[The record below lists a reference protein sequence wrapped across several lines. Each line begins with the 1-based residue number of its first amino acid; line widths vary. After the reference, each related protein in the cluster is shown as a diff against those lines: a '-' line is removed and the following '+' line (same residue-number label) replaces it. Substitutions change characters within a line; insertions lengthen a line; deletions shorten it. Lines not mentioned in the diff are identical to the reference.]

1 MILKPQDTSKA
12 LRLIVVNLSKK
23 YTIMCK
29 IYKRFDN
36 VKTFAEYLENG
47 TTQPVFVGYQYSKTK
62 DRDFTGTANFDEAH
76 SLMLYGDKNLQ
87 KKIEAA
93 GVSDLRTNIRKY
105 VAKRQVY
112 SSVVGAMPNVPAYLA
127 GAPNSMINVRKQK
140 QNQTV
145 VNVGYNS
152 AVFGGVD
159 AVDIIRGGAKLVA
172 ALMILE
178 AKGIKANVYCLD
190 LDTEGSEYV
199 SYSIKIKSSGQKFDT
214 LRMAYFLA
222 HPSMNRR
229 HKFRF
234 EEVTEGISSHF
245 VFGYGRPETNDNT
258 IKKHFHE
265 KCHLDLDAAFNYE
278 SLSNMT
284 TDQIINRIL
293 GKD

>member
-1 MILKPQDTSKA
+1 M
-12 LRLIVVNLSKK
+12 
-23 YTIMCK
+23 
-29 IYKRFDN
+29 
-36 VKTFAEYLENG
+36 KTFAEYLENG
-47 TTQPVFVGYQYSKTK
+47 TTQPFFKYYECSKT
-62 DRDFTGTANFDEAH
+62 DDSRFTGTNSFDEAH
-76 SLMLYGDKNLQ
+76 ALMLYGDKKLQ
-87 KKIEAA
+87 KKIEKA
-93 GVSDLRTNIRKY
+93 GVSDVRTNIRKY

-140 QNQTV
+140 QKQTV

-152 AVFGGVD
+152 AVFGGVRAD
-159 AVDIIRGGAKLVA
+159 DIVSGGAKLVA

-190 LDTEGSEYV
+190 LDTEGSQYV

-234 EEVTEGISSHF
+234 QEITEGVSKDF
-245 VFGYGRPETNDNT
+245 TRGYGCPETND
-258 IKKHFHE
+258 KKIVEHFRNNC
-265 KCHLDLDAAFNYE
+265 KLNLDAAFNYD
-278 SLSNMT
+278 SLSYMT
-284 TDQIINRIL
+284 TEQIIDRIL
-293 GKD
+293 GKDQKPRIF

>member
-1 MILKPQDTSKA
+1 
-12 LRLIVVNLSKK
+12 
-23 YTIMCK
+23 MCK

-47 TTQPVFVGYQYSKTK
+47 TTQPVFKYYECSKT
-62 DRDFTGTANFDEAH
+62 DDSEFAGTNSFEEAH
-76 SLMLYGDKNLQ
+76 GLMLYGDKNLQ
-87 KKIEAA
+87 KKIEMS
-93 GVSDLRTNIRKY
+93 GVSDVRTNIRKY
-105 VAKRQVY
+105 VAKRQIY
-112 SSVVGAMPNVPAYLA
+112 SCVVGAMPNVPAYLA

-140 QNQTV
+140 QKQTV

-152 AVFGGVD
+152 AVFGGVRAD
-159 AVDIIRGGAKLVA
+159 DIVRGGAKLVA

-178 AKGIKANVYCLD
+178 ARGIKANVFCLD
-190 LDTEGSEYV
+190 LDTEGKQYV

-234 EEVTEGISSHF
+234 QEITEGITKDF
-245 VFGYGRPETNDNT
+245 TRGYGCPETDD
-258 IKKHFHE
+258 KKIVEHFRNNC
-265 KCHLDLDAAFNYE
+265 KLNLDAAFNHE
-278 SLSNMT
+278 SLSEMT
-284 TDQIINRIL
+284 TEQIINRIL

>member
-1 MILKPQDTSKA
+1 
-12 LRLIVVNLSKK
+12 
-23 YTIMCK
+23 MCK

-47 TTQPVFVGYQYSKTK
+47 TTQPVFMGYQYSKTT

-76 SLMLYGDKNLQ
+76 GLMLFGDKNLQ

-105 VAKRQVY
+105 VAKRHVY

-127 GAPNSMINVRKQK
+127 GAPNCMINVRKQK
-140 QNQTV
+140 QKQTV

-152 AVFGGVD
+152 AVFGGVRAD
-159 AVDIIRGGAKLVA
+159 DIVRGGAKLVA

-190 LDTEGSEYV
+190 LDTVGSQYV

-234 EEVTEGISSHF
+234 QEITESITKDF
-245 VFGYGRPETNDNT
+245 TRGYGCPETDD
-258 IKKHFHE
+258 KKIVDHFRNNC
-265 KCHLDLDAAFNYE
+265 KLNLDAAFNHA
-278 SLSNMT
+278 SLAYMS
-284 TDQIINRIL
+284 TDEIIDRIL

>member
-1 MILKPQDTSKA
+1 
-12 LRLIVVNLSKK
+12 
-23 YTIMCK
+23 MCK
-29 IYKRFDN
+29 IYKRFEN

-47 TTQPVFVGYQYSKTK
+47 TTQPNFKNYEFSKTK
-62 DRDFTGTANFDEAH
+62 DIDFTSTKDFDEAH
-76 SLMLYGDKNLQ
+76 GLMLYGDKELQ
-87 KKIEAA
+87 KKIEKA
-93 GVSDLRTNIRKY
+93 GVSDIRTNIRKF

-140 QNQTV
+140 QKQTV

-152 AVFGGVD
+152 AVFGGVG
-159 AVDIIRGGAKLVA
+159 AKDIVLGGAKLVA

-178 AKGIKANVYCLD
+178 AKGIKANVFCLD
-190 LDTEGSEYV
+190 LDIVGKNFV

-234 EEVTEGISSHF
+234 TEVTEGVSKGF
-245 VFGYGRPETNDNT
+245 VCGYGYPETND
-258 IKKHFHE
+258 KKIVEHFA
-265 KCHLDLDAAFNYE
+265 KNCKLKLDAAFNYK
-278 SLSNMT
+278 SLSCMT
-284 TDQIINRIL
+284 TEQIINRIL
-293 GKD
+293 GEE